1 MADDFS
7 GEAEIVVAPG
17 VGRSVHVWLP
27 VLVSIGYR
35 GDMIRVLMSQGRT
48 EGQQV
53 GETTAVPVS
62 HNLFLD
68 NGGRAIYLTS
78 KQMAWQSIG
87 GSMAPLDEHVCFL
100 LDVATRRITRFYNRR
115 LRQFGITYNH
125 LFILTCLWEQDGVHV
140 KELAKQLY
148 LDSSSLTG
156 HLDRME
162 RVALVV
168 RQDDPDDRR
177 AVRVFL
183 TAKGRR
189 LQVQLEP
196 ISQELKEA
204 LQRGVP
210 PERVAALR
218 AALQNMS
225 RKLG

>member
-1 MADDFS
+1 MA
-7 GEAEIVVAPG
+7 
-17 VGRSVHVWLP
+17 
-27 VLVSIGYR
+27 
-35 GDMIRVLMSQGRT
+35 Q
-48 EGQQV
+48 
-53 GETTAVPVS
+53 
-62 HNLFLD
+62 
-68 NGGRAIYLTS
+68 
-78 KQMAWQSIG
+78 
-87 GSMAPLDEHVCFL
+87 LDEHVCFL

-115 LRQFGITYNH
+115 LRRFGITYNH

-140 KELAKQLY
+140 KDLAKQLD

-156 HLDRME
+156 HLDRLE

-183 TAKGRR
+183 TAKGRC
-189 LQVQLEP
+189 LQAPLEP
-196 ISQELKEA
+196 ISQELKET

-218 AALQNMS
+218 AALQNIS